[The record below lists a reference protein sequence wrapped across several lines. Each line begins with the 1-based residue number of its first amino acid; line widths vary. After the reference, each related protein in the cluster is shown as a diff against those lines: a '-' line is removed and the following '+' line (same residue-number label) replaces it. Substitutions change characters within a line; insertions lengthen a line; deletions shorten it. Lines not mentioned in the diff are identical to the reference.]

1 MLEKIDNNQVPGILK
16 ESSPKQPDPSR
27 VPASNEG
34 DASLQVSYDSLIEQ
48 AKQIPPEETNIV
60 QQARQL
66 LLSGQLES
74 PENIRAAAENIVRF
88 GI

>member
-1 MLEKIDNNQVPGILK
+1 MKIETNGIQDFFEKSPSNQLN
-16 ESSPKQPDPSR
+16 SPK
-27 VPASNEG
+27 ALSNDDA
-34 DASLQVSYDSLIEQ
+34 DASLRANYASLIDE
-48 AKQIPPEETNIV
+48 ATQIPHADTNTV
-60 QQARQL
+60 QQAQEL